1 LSIENLVFSAG
12 GGFLFGAVAG
22 YEIKKV
28 MKIAAII
35 IGLFVVGL
43 SYLSYRGWMD
53 VKWME
58 MENATKTTLTNVAG
72 QAVHALNNTAN
83 CSTFDYNR
91 SSRFTSSSC
100 LWIHARTFTG
110 IKEGIIKY
118 QKSYEKKVILIARQQ
133 LLFTS

>member
-1 LSIENLVFSAG
+1 
-12 GGFLFGAVAG
+12 
-22 YEIKKV
+22 
-28 MKIAAII
+28 
-35 IGLFVVGL
+35 
-43 SYLSYRGWMD
+43 MD

-110 IKEGIIKY
+110 IKRGKATILRTEGIIKY